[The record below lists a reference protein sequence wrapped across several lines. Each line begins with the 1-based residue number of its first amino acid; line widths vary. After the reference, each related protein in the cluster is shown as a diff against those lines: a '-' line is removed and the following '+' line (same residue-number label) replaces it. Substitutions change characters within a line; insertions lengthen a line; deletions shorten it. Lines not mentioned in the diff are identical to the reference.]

1 MTTNLVHWRTAAPR
15 GRVLLVHGYGEHARR
30 HDEIGTALSAAGF
43 STWAGDLPGHGKAPG
58 KRGHVRRWEDY
69 LDTVESWGSQLPATP
84 APLFLLGHSIGG
96 LIALDWALAHRE
108 RLRGLVL
115 SSPAFRLGFEP
126 PAWRQSLA
134 PFVSK
139 VWPSLS
145 QPSGI
150 DPEGISSVPEE
161 VKRYREDP
169 LCHARATARFFVSY
183 EAAAE
188 RLRELRGP
196 LPCPTLVLFGESDPI
211 ASIAAARTWIG
222 THRAEARMLTYPGAR
237 HELFHESFIVREAA
251 MKDVVAFLE
260 AQL

>member
-1 MTTNLVHWRTAAPR
+1 MTTDLMFWRASAPR
-15 GRVLLVHGYGEHARR
+15 GRVLIVHGYGEYARR
-30 HDEIGTALSAAGF
+30 HDELATALSAAGF

-69 LDTVESWGSQLPATP
+69 LDAVESWWSQLPASP
-84 APLFLLGHSIGG
+84 APFFLLGHSVGG
-96 LIALDWALAHRE
+96 LIALDWALAHGD

-126 PAWRQSLA
+126 PAWRQSMA
-134 PFVSK
+134 RFISN
-139 VWPSLS
+139 VWGSFS
-145 QPSGI
+145 QPSGL

-161 VKRYREDP
+161 VRRYRDDP
-169 LCHARATARFFVSY
+169 LCHNRATARFFVSY
-183 EAAAE
+183 QAAAE
-188 RLRELRGP
+188 RLREFRRP

-222 THRAEARMLTYPGAR
+222 TRRNEARMQTYPGAR
-237 HELFHESFIVREAA
+237 HEVFHESFIVREAA
-251 MKDVVAFLE
+251 MQDVVAFFE

>member
-1 MTTNLVHWRTAAPR
+1 MTTKLLHWRAPTPR
-15 GRVLLVHGYGEHARR
+15 GRVLIVHGYGEHARR
-30 HDEIGTALSAAGF
+30 HDEIATALAAAGF
-43 STWAGDLPGHGKAPG
+43 STWAGNLPGHGNAPG
-58 KRGHVRRWEDY
+58 KRGHIRRWEDY
-69 LDTVESWGSQLPATP
+69 LDAVESWWSELPASP
-84 APLFLLGHSIGG
+84 PPFFLLGHSVGG

-134 PFVSK
+134 RFVSR

-161 VKRYREDP
+161 VRRYREDP
-169 LCHARATARFFVSY
+169 HRHGRATARFFVSY
-183 EAAAE
+183 QAAAE
-188 RLRELRGP
+188 RLRQLRGP
-196 LPCPTLVLFGESDPI
+196 LPCPTLVLFGENDTI
-211 ASIAAARTWIG
+211 ASIAAARAWIG
-222 THRAEARMLTYPGAR
+222 TRRAEARMRTYPEAR
-237 HELFHESFIVREAA
+237 HEIFHESFIVREAA